1 MAPNDKPERPLPLV
15 GSITTYTYSGP
26 VAWPRKPYSTQTPI
40 EGDDNAREGLQLLGA
55 ATHIVTYIIDGKTG
69 RIRRKE
75 E

>member
-1 MAPNDKPERPLPLV
+1 MAPDDKPERPVPMV

-26 VAWPRKPYSTQTPI
+26 VTWPRKRNSAQASG
-40 EGDDNAREGLQLLGA
+40 EGDDKARESLQPLGA
-55 ATHIVTYIIDGKTG
+55 ATHIVTYVIGGKTG